1 MSFVDITFSNKN
13 TPGEI
18 DGQFQFKLND
28 TIMGLKQY
36 VQFKLVNGSAVNL
49 YLNNIFLQDNN
60 KTLED
65 YDIVTGDNIEYDIIK
80 NGGKRKTNKRK
91 KRKTNKQNKTYKKK
105 SKK

>member
-28 TIMGLKQY
+28 TILGLKQY

-49 YLNNIFLQDNN
+49 YLNNVFLKENN